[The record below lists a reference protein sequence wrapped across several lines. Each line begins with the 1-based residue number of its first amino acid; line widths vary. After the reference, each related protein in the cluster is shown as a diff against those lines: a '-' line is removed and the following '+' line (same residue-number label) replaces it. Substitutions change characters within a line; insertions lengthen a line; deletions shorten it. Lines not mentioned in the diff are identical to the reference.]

1 MNNHHPFAPGVAVT
15 LATLAI
21 AACGDLDHSPISPPN
36 EQVAGMSHLTSP
48 GALSA
53 VVTSAGTVHVWPYTG
68 SDFSGGP
75 RDPVNLIFTGNADPR
90 LLRAAL
96 VALDGDRTAFG
107 FPDAFPFNC
116 QWTDAVGGVQTAYD
130 EEGGWMGSAI
140 QLECGAF
147 GPLRFHLR
155 LFDAGG
161 HTLGGAHFEVLIPG
175 TTEHQVLSWTLA
187 QQFVTAD
194 LLRTGL
200 LGAAPGGSGLLHPV
214 PTFREIPAV
223 VYNGLPAEL
232 RAIAGGPA
240 GNVAVPV
247 GIPNSGFATLLHV
260 AGTAE
265 IVPETTRQSFTI
277 AFDQVIP
284 RPFCSSG
291 ELDYVHVGGPVNFE
305 QQVVVTSA
313 GVYTS
318 RVLVTGQLS
327 VTPMDVTSLPP
338 MPAGPTLPA
347 RVSEHYHSNANG
359 RVSLA
364 SVLRQQTIFPPTGPG
379 GGRLQETLAIGPG
392 HSSRYDREESCGS

>member
-1 MNNHHPFAPGVAVT
+1 MNTLHPFGPGAAVA

-21 AACGDLDHSPISPPN
+21 AACGDRVQSPISPPS
-36 EQVAGMSHLTSP
+36 EKVAAMSHLPSP
-48 GALSA
+48 GALST
-53 VVTSAGTVHVWPYTG
+53 VLTSAGSVHLWPYTG
-68 SDFSGGP
+68 SDFSGAP
-75 RDPVNLIFTGNADPR
+75 RDPLNLIFTGNSDAR

-96 VALDGDRTAFG
+96 LKLDGDRTAFG

-116 QWTDAVGGVQTAYD
+116 RWTDAVGGVQTAFD
-130 EEGGWMGSAI
+130 EEAGWLGSAI

-161 HTLGGAHFEVLIPG
+161 YTQGGAHFEVLIPG

-187 QQFVTAD
+187 QQFVTVD
-194 LLRTGL
+194 MVRTGL

-223 VYNGLPAEL
+223 IYNGLPPEL
-232 RAIAGGPA
+232 RAIANGPA
-240 GNVAVPV
+240 ADVAAPV

-260 AGTAE
+260 AGSEA
-265 IVPETTRQSFTI
+265 VVAETTRQSFTI
-277 AFDQVIP
+277 AFNQVIP

-291 ELDYVHVGGPVNFE
+291 ALDYVHVGGPVDFE
-305 QQVVVTSA
+305 QQVVVTAA

-338 MPAGPTLPA
+338 VPAGATMPA
-347 RVSEHYHSNANG
+347 RVSEHYHSNVNG

-364 SVLRQQTIFPPTGPG
+364 SVLRQQTIFPPAQAG
-379 GGRLQETLAIGPG
+379 GGQLKETLAIGPG
-392 HSSRYDREESCGS
+392 HSSRYHRDESCGG

>member
-1 MNNHHPFAPGVAVT
+1 MYNLHHLGLGSVAA
-15 LATLAI
+15 LATLATT
-21 AACGDLDHSPISPPN
+21 ACSDRIHSPISPAS
-36 EQVAGMSHLTSP
+36 EQVVGMSHLTSP
-48 GALSA
+48 GALST
-53 VVTSAGTVHVWPYTG
+53 VVTSAGTVRLWPYTG
-68 SDFSGGP
+68 SDFSGEP

-96 VALDGDRTAFG
+96 VELDGDRTAFG

-130 EEGGWMGSAI
+130 ETGGWLGSAI

-155 LFDAGG
+155 FFNAGG
-161 HTLGGAHFEVLIPG
+161 HTLGGAHFELLIPG
-175 TTEHQVLSWTLA
+175 TTNHQVLSWKLA
-187 QQFVTAD
+187 QQFVTVD
-194 LLRTGL
+194 LVRTGL
-200 LGAAPGGSGLLHPV
+200 LGTAPGGSGLLHPV

-223 VYNGLPAEL
+223 IYNGLPPEL
-232 RAIAGGPA
+232 RAIAEGPA
-240 GNVAVPV
+240 GNVAAPV

-260 AGTAE
+260 AGSAP

-284 RPFCSSG
+284 KPFCSFG
-291 ELDYVHVGGPVNFE
+291 ELDYVHVGGPVEFE
-305 QQVVVTSA
+305 QQVVVTHA

-338 MPAGPTLPA
+338 APSGPTLPA

-364 SVLRQQTIFPPTGPG
+364 SVLRQQTIFPPAGPG